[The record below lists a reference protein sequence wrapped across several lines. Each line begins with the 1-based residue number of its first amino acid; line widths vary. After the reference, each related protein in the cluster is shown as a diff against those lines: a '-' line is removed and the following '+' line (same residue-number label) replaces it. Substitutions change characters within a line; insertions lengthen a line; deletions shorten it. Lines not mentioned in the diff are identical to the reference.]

1 MPSLELLNVNEMS
14 CDTHQHQDCC
24 FSPERLLDEIR
35 GGSGSGNSTVV
46 IVDCRP
52 QADFVKAHIRQ
63 AINISL
69 PSLMQKRLKRGSLN
83 LSTVIQ
89 NNEAKERFSRCCKS
103 QQVVMY
109 DECTTDLAANP
120 SSVLSLLVKKL
131 RQDGG
136 RVAFLIGGF
145 STFQERFPEYC
156 QTQEQQLTD
165 NTILG
170 LCNLRISDDSAYG
183 SCESSGDLE
192 STPHMSPFPVEVLP
206 YLYLGN
212 AKNSADLS
220 QLKKN
225 GIHYIL
231 NVTPNVPN
239 MFQDNGDFKYLQI
252 PISDHWSQNLS
263 SFFPEAIAFIDEAR
277 QTKQGVLVHCLAGIS
292 RSVTVTVAYLMS
304 RQSMCLNEA
313 YDFVK
318 RCKPNISPNFTFMG
332 QLLDYEKALVTDHP
346 DHPDHHHPPLSPSP
360 SPSPHHL
367 HHHHHHHHLPTSS
380 SSLADDEGLPA
391 SDSDSTSSSS
401 TCDKASPPFQVSPV

>member
-1 MPSLELLNVNEMS
+1 MPSREFFNIQNKMS
-14 CDTHQHQDCC
+14 CDTHDCC
-24 FSPERLLDEIR
+24 SPERLCDEIR
-35 GGSGSGNSTVV
+35 TGGKVL
-46 IVDCRP
+46 IVDCRT
-52 QADFVKAHIRQ
+52 QADYVKANIRQ
-63 AINISL
+63 AINITL

-83 LSTVIQ
+83 ISSVIQ

-103 QQVVMY
+103 HQVVLY
-109 DECTTDLAANP
+109 DECTSDLGANP

-156 QTQEQQLTD
+156 QTQEITD

-192 STPHMSPFPVEVLP
+192 NTPHMSPFPVEVLP

-212 AKNSADLS
+212 AKNSADLN
-220 QLKKN
+220 QLKQN

-239 MFQDNGDFKYLQI
+239 MFEDDGDFKYLQI

-263 SFFPEAIAFIDEAR
+263 SFFPDAIAFIDEAR
-277 QTKQGVLVHCLAGIS
+277 HSKQGVLVHCLAGIS

-304 RQSMCLNEA
+304 QQAMCLNEA

-318 RCKPNISPNFTFMG
+318 KCKPNISPNFTFMG
-332 QLLDYEKALVTDHP
+332 QLLDFEKVLHP
-346 DHPDHHHPPLSPSP
+346 HDATSSCQC
-360 SPSPHHL
+360 SAHL
-367 HHHHHHHHLPTSS
+367 HHHHHHHLLPPSS
-380 SSLADDEGLPA
+380 ADDDDGVAA
-391 SDSDSTSSSS
+391 SDSDSS
-401 TCDKASPPFQVSPV
+401 DKTSPPFEVSPV